1 MLTIRQMMKYL
12 RSTHNISIKSN
23 QAYALR
29 NMGYYHGYK
38 GYRFIREPINTIP
51 LTDFNQLLAIYNFD
65 MQLKTLLYPKMMFI
79 ETALKSYVI
88 EAVLADSKSE
98 SLHSIFNNSLTY
110 YKTFQP
116 GSNDYKCHFKKR
128 MRLRG
133 SINSTLTRDYDQQN
147 QIVNHFFF
155 FFREIPIW
163 AIFESIT
170 LGEFG
175 TFFWCC
181 NHNVKLYTSN
191 LLHLPSNL
199 DADGEQT
206 RFIIFTLKDLRN
218 AIAHNNVI
226 FDTRFRTKQIS
237 KRLITLL
244 EKETGIQNID
254 FKYIDAYIILTVYV
268 LRKMKVTKT
277 ECKQLITAYDNIK
290 QALRQEIPGSVW
302 NQILGTATRSNM
314 AALMSFII
322 SS

>member
-1 MLTIRQMMKYL
+1 MHRI
-12 RSTHNISIKSN
+12 
-23 QAYALR
+23 
-29 NMGYYHGYK
+29 YK
-38 GYRFIREPINTIP
+38 VTG
-51 LTDFNQLLAIYNFD
+51 
-65 MQLKTLLYPKMMFI
+65 
-79 ETALKSYVI
+79 
-88 EAVLADSKSE
+88 
-98 SLHSIFNNSLTY
+98 
-110 YKTFQP
+110 
-116 GSNDYKCHFKKR
+116 
-128 MRLRG
+128 
-133 SINSTLTRDYDQQN
+133 
-147 QIVNHFFF
+147 
-155 FFREIPIW
+155 
-163 AIFESIT
+163 
-170 LGEFG
+170 
-175 TFFWCC
+175 
-181 NHNVKLYTSN
+181 
-191 LLHLPSNL
+191 
-199 DADGEQT
+199 DGEQT

-254 FKYIDAYIILTVYV
+254 FKYIDAYITLTVYV